1 MRIPD
6 DKELRISEQV
16 TMVILL
22 IGLIIMIGATT

>member
-6 DKELRISEQV
+6 DEELQILEQV

-22 IGLIIMIGATT
+22 IGLIIMIGAAQ

>member
-6 DKELRISEQV
+6 DKELRIFEQL

-22 IGLIIMIGATT
+22 IGMIIMIGAAQ